1 MVPIIG
7 LDNSGYEQL
16 NDDEWQEST
25 LRGEGTFTTTQ
36 PQQLVKA
43 IAGELGIADCMCSPT
58 LFFA

>member
-25 LRGEGTFTTTQ
+25 LRGEGAFTTTQ

-43 IAGELGIADCMCSPT
+43 IAGELGITDCM
-58 LFFA
+58 